1 MLSTMWE
8 NVPACIQ
15 SNVRKEFTPKFKE
28 VVVVEEQEEDET
40 ELLICATKLFIE
52 SEFLH
57 YY

>member
-1 MLSTMWE
+1 M
-8 NVPACIQ
+8 
-15 SNVRKEFTPKFKE
+15 
-28 VVVVEEQEEDET
+28 VVVVKEEEEIEEET